1 MWQSK
6 AIIINILQLDKELLF
21 YQNSSQFLFKSLFFE
36 DLIFKIK
43 IRKRFLIK
51 LYTIEIF

>member
-36 DLIFKIK
+36 DLIFEIK

>member
-21 YQNSSQFLFKSLFFE
+21 YQNSSQFLFKSLFFG
-36 DLIFKIK
+36 DLIFEIK